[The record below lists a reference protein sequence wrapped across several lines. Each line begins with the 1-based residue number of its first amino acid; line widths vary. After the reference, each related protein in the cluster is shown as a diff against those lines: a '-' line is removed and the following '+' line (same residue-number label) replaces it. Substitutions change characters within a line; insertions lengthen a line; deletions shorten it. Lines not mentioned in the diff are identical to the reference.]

1 MQPILEVNDISV
13 TFGGIKA
20 VDGASFTLNQGE
32 LIGFVGPNGAGKSTL
47 MKVLTGVVA
56 PKSGSVRL
64 NGKDILGLP
73 THQRIREGLALA
85 QQIVQPLKKFT
96 LLENVSLACGLAKT
110 ANPLRSMI
118 QFDRGI
124 EKEKATELL
133 SRVGLDKNTLNSY
146 PDELPLG
153 FLKRLEVARAIAL
166 EPKLLLL
173 DEPLAGLNQSEA
185 ESLADLIL
193 SLNKDG
199 LSILFIEHNLKE
211 VMRICPKVYVQ
222 DQGRPL
228 AFGDTKLVMS
238 MPDVIRAYLGE

>member
-133 SRVGLDKNTLNSY
+133 TY
-146 PDELPLG
+146 
-153 FLKRLEVARAIAL
+153 
-166 EPKLLLL
+166 
-173 DEPLAGLNQSEA
+173 
-185 ESLADLIL
+185 
-193 SLNKDG
+193 
-199 LSILFIEHNLKE
+199 
-211 VMRICPKVYVQ
+211 
-222 DQGRPL
+222 
-228 AFGDTKLVMS
+228 VMS
-238 MPDVIRAYLGE
+238 VGSVISN